1 MARLR
6 HLHAAAV
13 QLALTVPDVLAK
25 PPVTSLLEHEL
36 VRTMAGCLTSVPDN
50 YKVTRRTTRLPVMQ
64 RFEDILAA
72 DPVKPLFVLDVC
84 AKIGVSDRTL
94 RMHCFEHLGM
104 SPHRYLWLRRMNQAK
119 RALSLADP
127 QRTTVTQIAIDHG
140 FWELGRFSVGY
151 RRLFGEPPSVTLRNS
166 APT

>member
-1 MARLR
+1 ML
-6 HLHAAAV
+6 
-13 QLALTVPDVLAK
+13 
-25 PPVTSLLEHEL
+25 
-36 VRTMAGCLTSVPDN
+36 GCIISVPDSQ
-50 YKVTRRTTRLPVMQ
+50 KVTTRAPRLPVMQ

-72 DPVKPLFVLDVC
+72 NSDKPLYVLDVY

-140 FWELGRFSVGY
+140 FWELGRFSVQY
-151 RRLFGEPPSVTLRNS
+151 RRLFGEPPSVTLRS
-166 APT
+166 SSRAAETTVTDLPPRA